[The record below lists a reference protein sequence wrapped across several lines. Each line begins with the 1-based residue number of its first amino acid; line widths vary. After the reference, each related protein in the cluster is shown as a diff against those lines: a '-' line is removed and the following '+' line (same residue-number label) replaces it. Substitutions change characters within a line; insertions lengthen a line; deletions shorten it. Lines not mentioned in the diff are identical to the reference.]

1 LIELETTGPRGKD
14 RRRALCVAAMDTD
27 YGLEK
32 RISWPFLAA
41 DLAEARQ

>member
-1 LIELETTGPRGKD
+1 LITLETTEPRGED
-14 RRRALCVAAMDTD
+14 RRRAVCVAAMDTD

-41 DLAEARQ
+41 ACRGVKT